1 MFLVGLRFH
10 LLGFPEQDLSHFKP
24 SPGDHQHFIMKFCYF
39 NFTYNKVFLTE
50 GDPLLCGRKRN
61 HLAEPSFYG
70 RLPSLYNYHVDRYK
84 RGNCHSVSIP

>member
-1 MFLVGLRFH
+1 M
-10 LLGFPEQDLSHFKP
+10 
-24 SPGDHQHFIMKFCYF
+24 
-39 NFTYNKVFLTE
+39 LTE